1 MVFSLDLWHVAKVF
15 AIAHH
20 VSIADAHAHLLAI
33 ETTVTLANGGPLP
46 ASLTFFMPVWTPGS
60 YLVREYARHIES
72 LTASAGDR
80 PADCRKIRK
89 NAWRVES
96 AGSITVTVS
105 YRLYANDISVRTN
118 HVDATHAYWNGA
130 ATYLALEEAPSAG
143 ARVVVHVPE
152 DWDIATAL
160 AEDAPAAATESP
172 SAARAGASG
181 PDVPPRDRAF
191 RAKTF
196 DELCDAPFECSK
208 LIVRSFAALAKTH
221 RLAAWDNPDA
231 RTIDW
236 DKLAADSKTIVEAE
250 ARLIAGERPPEQALP
265 YEQYLFIWHVT
276 PRGRGGLEH
285 RDSTTLMAKPS
296 SFQTRSGYLDI
307 LSLIAHEFFHLWNV
321 KRVRPA
327 GLFPY
332 RYEQENYTR
341 LLWWFEGATSYYD
354 WRSVRLAKLCTA
366 AEYLHHL
373 AEEIARLE
381 DTPGAG
387 VHPLE
392 EASFDAW
399 IKAYRPDE
407 NTLNSTVSYYLKGE
421 IVCALLD
428 IELRHRTAGA
438 KCLDD
443 LVRHLYWTY
452 GTKEV
457 PVPED
462 ALPGIVRD
470 IAGVSLDDCF
480 SAWVRGVDPLPLM
493 DVLAKVGLV
502 LERSPRRDGP
512 PASLGLRLKLESGRA
527 LVETVPRG
535 SPAYRA
541 GIDPGDEIIAVANRR
556 LPENR
561 LDLPLHGLSP
571 GTTVPVLISR
581 DAWLRTLD
589 VTLSPPT
596 LTEAKLVPLPDAP
609 EPARLMYEKWI
620 NDPFPTPKSPPKGQ
634 PTTPA
639 R

>member
-1 MVFSLDLWHVAKVF
+1 MAFSLDLWHVAEVF
-15 AIAHH
+15 AITHH
-20 VSIADAHAHLLAI
+20 VSIADAHAHLLAV
-33 ETTVTLANGGPLP
+33 ETTVTLADSGRLP
-46 ASLTFFMPVWTPGS
+46 ESLTFFMPVWTPGS

-80 PADCRKIRK
+80 PAACHKVRK

-96 AGSITVTVS
+96 AGASAVTVK

-130 ATYLALEEAPSAG
+130 ATYLALDEAPNTG
-143 ARVVVHVPE
+143 ARVVVQVPD
-152 DWDIATAL
+152 DWQIATAL
-160 AEDAPAAATESP
+160 AEDAPATAP
-172 SAARAGASG
+172 AG
-181 PDVPPRDRAF
+181 RAF
-191 RAKTF
+191 RAATF

-208 LIVRSFAALAKTH
+208 LILRSFTTLGKTH
-221 RLAAWDNPDA
+221 RLAAWDNADA
-231 RTIDW
+231 RAIDW

-250 ARLIAGERPPEQALP
+250 ARLFAGDRAPEHALP
-265 YEQYLFIWHVT
+265 YERYLFIWHVT

-321 KRVRPA
+321 KRIRPA
-327 GLFPY
+327 GLVPH

-407 NTLNSTVSYYLKGE
+407 NMLNSTVSYYLKGE

-428 IELRHRTAGA
+428 IELRHRTSGSVS
-438 KCLDD
+438 LDD
-443 LVRHLYWTY
+443 VMRHLYWSY
-452 GTKEV
+452 GAKDI

-470 IAGVSLDDCF
+470 IAGVSLEDCF
-480 SAWVRGVDPLPLM
+480 THWVKGIEPLPVR
-493 DVLAKVGLV
+493 DVLAKVGLT
-502 LERSPRRDGP
+502 LKRSPRRESA
-512 PASLGLRLKLESGRA
+512 PASLGIRLKLESGRA
-527 LVETVPRG
+527 IADAVPRG
-535 SPAYRA
+535 SPAHRA

-556 LPENR
+556 LPEGR

-571 GTTVPVLISR
+571 GSTVPVLLSR
-581 DAWLRTLD
+581 DGWLRTVE
-589 VTLSPPT
+589 VTLGPPA

-609 EPARLMYEKWI
+609 DPARHLYEKWM
-620 NDPFPTPKSPPKGQ
+620 NDPFPPPKSTPKS
-634 PTTPA
+634 
-639 R
+639 